1 MTSRTKILLLV
12 FVGAAVSLGTLV
24 AQAQKKPGIAYPAYP
39 NDPRKWRHTR
49 TMVIFSKDNKL
60 FDRFGG
66 LHNIYVNDIGWPSLK
81 DLKPYP
87 DGSEFALELFNIS
100 TPQGAI
106 EPRGRKALYM
116 MKKNSK
122 LCPDT
127 GGWCFELFQDNQTTG
142 SVKDI
147 KDMKECF
154 SCHVTQKKTDYI
166 YAEYME

>member
-1 MTSRTKILLLV
+1 MTSRSKILLMV

-24 AQAQKKPGIAYPAYP
+24 GQAQKKPGITYPAYP
-39 NDPRKWRHTR
+39 NDPRKWRHAR
-49 TMVIFSKDNKL
+49 TMVIFSKENKL
-60 FDRFGG
+60 YDRFGG
-66 LHNIYVNDIGWPSLK
+66 LHNIYVNDIAWPSLK

-100 TPQGAI
+100 TPGGAI

-122 LCPDT
+122 LYPDT

-142 SVKDI
+142 SVKDM

-154 SCHVTQKKTDYI
+154 SCHVTQKGTDYV
-166 YAEYME
+166 YAVYME